1 MKKDNLLE
9 GILFIL
15 GGMILLGV
23 ALLTDSVLDSLL
35 IGFAAGAICSG
46 TVMTCKYFYWNTSK
60 NKERYQEKIENEKI
74 ELYDELKSN
83 FNPRKSRP
91 IFKDGFLRN
100 VIVSIFFLVFSSNI
114 PLYQILPQSMKT
126 ACPLLFHTRILS
138 QNQTK
143 PILQCQSYSR
153 YPANICLP
161 SLPLFLLQV
170 LQESHTL
177 RLK

>member
-60 NKERYQEKIENEKI
+60 NKERYLEKIENEKI

-83 FNPRKSRP
+83 FTTQKPPYFQGR
-91 IFKDGFLRN
+91 
-100 VIVSIFFLVFSSNI
+100 
-114 PLYQILPQSMKT
+114 
-126 ACPLLFHTRILS
+126 LS
-138 QNQTK
+138 
-143 PILQCQSYSR
+143 
-153 YPANICLP
+153 A
-161 SLPLFLLQV
+161 
-170 LQESHTL
+170 
-177 RLK
+177 